1 MEIIIIEYE
10 KEYNLLRLL
19 NIFKQKNKLKAKN
32 V

>member
-10 KEYNLLRLL
+10 KEYNLLRFL
-19 NIFKQKNKLKAKN
+19 NIFKQNNTSKAKN